1 CIAMPGRP
9 ARGRRVMGDASVP
22 RAGED
27 LQRAEV
33 EPTAELVREA
43 LDETRELVRLEVALA
58 REELTAE
65 ISRAKAAIAFLAS
78 AGALVV
84 SGVTLMLA
92 AIALAFT
99 KAWLVAL
106 VLGAILVVLAAA
118 IGLGGWKSI
127 PRKLLGE
134 TRERI
139 ESDLKQL
146 KERIA

>member
-1 CIAMPGRP
+1 
-9 ARGRRVMGDASVP
+9 MGDESMP
-22 RAGED
+22 RAGEH
-27 LQRAEV
+27 LQQGEA
-33 EPTAELVREA
+33 EPTAELLREA

-65 ISRAKAAIAFLAS
+65 LSLAKAAVACIGA

-99 KAWLVAL
+99 KAWIVSLVI
-106 VLGAILVVLAAA
+106 GGILVVLAGA
-118 IGLGGWKSI
+118 IGFGGWKSI

-139 ESDLKQL
+139 GSDLKQL

>member
-1 CIAMPGRP
+1 
-9 ARGRRVMGDASVP
+9 MGDESMP

-27 LQRAEV
+27 LQQGEA

-65 ISRAKAAIAFLAS
+65 LSRTKAAVACLGA

-99 KAWLVAL
+99 KAWIVSL
-106 VLGAILVVLAAA
+106 VLGGILVVLAGA
-118 IGLGGWKSI
+118 IGFGGWKSI

-139 ESDLKQL
+139 GSDLKQL